1 MDVKPIAKRLIGGKI
16 DFATAATFVVGVF
29 ELVEDINVIAGDLK
43 GADKLEAVKAGAW
56 TLAQELHIDDDFERI
71 WRKVGPYISLIVK
84 VLKLKSLLG
93 PATPSA
99 PPPHTPVG

>member
-16 DFATAATFVVGVF
+16 DFTTAATFVVGVF
-29 ELVEDINVIAGDLK
+29 EFVEDINVIAGDLK
-43 GADKLEAVKAGAW
+43 GPDKLEAVKAAAW
-56 TLAQELHIDDDFERI
+56 TLAQELKIDDDFERV

-84 VLKLKSLLG
+84 VLKLKSLLAPAVN

-99 PPPHTPVG
+99 PPL